1 MPSLFPRLR
10 RSLRN
15 DSETSGTLPRVA
27 LMLAAACAVATLSG
41 CMVVG
46 ATVAVGS
53 AAVSTVATVGSAAV
67 SVASTA
73 VGATYD
79 VTAAGVKAM
88 AGSDAPAPQTPPP
101 QAPPPQGLAS
111 QEPAPVV
118 AATE

>member
-1 MPSLFPRLR
+1 MPSLFLRLR
-10 RSLRN
+10 RNLRN
-15 DSETSGTLPRVA
+15 HSETCATLPRIA
-27 LMLAAACAVATLSG
+27 PMLAAACAVASLSA

-88 AGSDAPAPQTPPP
+88 AGSDEPAPLAQ
-101 QAPPPQGLAS
+101 PPQGPVL
-111 QEPAPVV
+111 QEQAPVV

>member
-101 QAPPPQGLAS
+101 QAPPPQGLAP

>member
-1 MPSLFPRLR
+1 MQSLFPRLR
-10 RSLRN
+10 RNLRN
-15 DSETSGTLPRVA
+15 DSETSANLQRIA
-27 LMLAAACAVATLSG
+27 LMLVAAGATVSLSG

-88 AGSDAPAPQTPPP
+88 AGSDEPAPQAPAP
-101 QAPPPQGLAS
+101 

>member
-1 MPSLFPRLR
+1 MPSLFSRLPRDR
-10 RSLRN
+10 RN
-15 DSETSGTLPRVA
+15 DSRTSAALPRIA
-27 LMLAAACAVATLSG
+27 PMLAAACATASLSG

-53 AAVSTVATVGSAAV
+53 AAVSTAATVGSAAV

-88 AGSDAPAPQTPPP
+88 AGSDEPAAQAPAPQG
-101 QAPPPQGLAS
+101 AALQG
-111 QEPAPVV
+111 PAPVV

>member
-1 MPSLFPRLR
+1 
-10 RSLRN
+10 
-15 DSETSGTLPRVA
+15 
-27 LMLAAACAVATLSG
+27 MLAVACATASLSG

-73 VGATYD
+73 VGTTYD

-88 AGSDAPAPQTPPP
+88 AGGDEPALQAPAPQAQPSQGPAP
-101 QAPPPQGLAS
+101 QEQ
-111 QEPAPVV
+111 APVV